1 MRITFIIP
9 SYNEEANVAP
19 FFDAAT
25 EAFARQSDFDGF
37 ELLFIDDGSTDGT
50 LAAIRE
56 LVPPA
61 QVDVRAVSF
70 SRNFGKEAGMYAGL
84 QHATGDIQAIIDA
97 DLQQPPRV
105 AFEMAHQLICHPE
118 YDCVAAYQEQR
129 KQGAVHNALARR
141 FYKTLKSSS
150 GMDVVADASDFRA
163 FRRNVADALL
173 QMPEYFRFSKGL
185 FSWVGFRTL
194 AWPYEVQERNAGS
207 SSWSTRKLASYAL
220 DGILSFS
227 VKPLRVATM
236 AGLLL
241 SLASIIYLIVVLV
254 QTLAFGV
261 DVPGYATIVCL
272 ILLMGGI
279 QLLVLGIIGE
289 YLGRAYI
296 QGKMRPIYLVREE
309 YEKRGSDES

>member
-1 MRITFIIP
+1 MQKDIGMKLLSVVVPCF
-9 SYNEEANVAP
+9 NEEENIDYFYTEMAKNDA
-19 FFDAAT
+19 FF
-25 EAFARQSDFDGF
+25 QSHNMQKEIIFV
-37 ELLFIDDGSTDGT
+37 DDGSRDHTVEKVKALHEKD
-50 LAAIRE
+50 
-56 LVPPA
+56 PA
-61 QVDVRAVSF
+61 VVLISF

-84 QHATGDIQAIIDA
+84 QHATGDIQAIIDV

-207 SSWSTRKLASYAL
+207 SS
-220 DGILSFS
+220 
-227 VKPLRVATM
+227 
-236 AGLLL
+236 
-241 SLASIIYLIVVLV
+241 
-254 QTLAFGV
+254 
-261 DVPGYATIVCL
+261 
-272 ILLMGGI
+272 
-279 QLLVLGIIGE
+279 
-289 YLGRAYI
+289 
-296 QGKMRPIYLVREE
+296 
-309 YEKRGSDES
+309 